1 MSIYLETTEA
11 EALEI
16 VLKHGYTDKKLI
28 NDRLMRFKWSSQTLK
43 EFVLTLGGAESVDTG
58 GGYCVSFL
66 ELANG
71 DVLAVNGIRACIY
84 PNEEASVV
92 SKNILIVV
100 ECFKCLLSGSGHI
113 TSLLH

>member
-1 MSIYLETTEA
+1 MSIFLETTEA

-58 GGYCVSFL
+58 GGYCVSYL

-71 DVLAVNGIRACIY
+71 DVLVVNGNGASIY
-84 PNEEASVV
+84 PNEEAFW
-92 SKNILIVV
+92 
-100 ECFKCLLSGSGHI
+100 ECRGHEGSEVIKDFTFK
-113 TSLLH
+113 TFRALHV

>member
-1 MSIYLETTEA
+1 MSIFLETTEA

-16 VLKHGYTDKKLI
+16 ILKHGYTDKKLI
-28 NDRLMRFKWSSQTLK
+28 NDRLERFKWSIKNLK

-71 DVLAVNGIRACIY
+71 DVLAVNGNGASIY
-84 PNEEASVV
+84 PNEEAFW
-92 SKNILIVV
+92 
-100 ECFKCLLSGSGHI
+100 ECRGHGDTEVIKDLTFK
-113 TSLLH
+113 TFRALHV

>member
-1 MSIYLETTEA
+1 MNTNIFLETTEA

-28 NDRLMRFKWSSQTLK
+28 NDRLERFKWSIKNLK
-43 EFVLTLGGAESVDTG
+43 EFVLTLGGSESVDTG

-71 DVLAVNGIRACIY
+71 DVFAVNGIRALIY
-84 PNEEASVV
+84 PNEEAFW
-92 SKNILIVV
+92 
-100 ECFKCLLSGSGHI
+100 ECRGHRDTEVIKCLTFK
-113 TSLLH
+113 TSRALHV